1 MIVTQQNGD
10 AVIRGQAAQV
20 NRLSGDY
27 GARGVEVMMLNSS
40 LRDTMEAIRA
50 EAGKAGYKVPVLMD
64 DRQIIGE
71 SLGVTRSAE
80 AIVIEPRTW
89 QVVYRGAV
97 GGAPAALDAL
107 LAHRPVS
114 VAATAS
120 AGAAI
125 AFPARTQRAE
135 VSYVKDVA
143 PILESKCVACH
154 EEGGIGPFAMK
165 DSAR

>member
-1 MIVTQQNGD
+1 AALVAGCAAETLAPNALTSSSPVAATTPARVDNFLLVDQNLVAHELYRLGDAPAVVIVTQRNGD

-89 QVVYRGAV
+89 Q
-97 GGAPAALDAL
+97 
-107 LAHRPVS
+107 
-114 VAATAS
+114 
-120 AGAAI
+120 
-125 AFPARTQRAE
+125 
-135 VSYVKDVA
+135 
-143 PILESKCVACH
+143 
-154 EEGGIGPFAMK
+154 
-165 DSAR
+165 